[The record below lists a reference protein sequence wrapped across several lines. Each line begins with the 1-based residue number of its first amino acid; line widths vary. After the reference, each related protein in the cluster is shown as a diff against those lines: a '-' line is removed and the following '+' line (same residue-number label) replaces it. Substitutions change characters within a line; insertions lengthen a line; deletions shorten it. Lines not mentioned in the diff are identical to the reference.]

1 MKARWEKTA
10 DDEIVSNTELKPYWI
25 GWLIAAFLAS
35 GTAAF
40 VKYLLA

>member
-10 DDEIVSNTELKPYWI
+10 DAELVSKTELKPYWM
-25 GWLIAAFLAS
+25 GWVIAAFLAS

-40 VKYLLA
+40 VKYLLS